1 MRLLHYYW
9 MQIHFVA
16 IFWSIFASFSPDIQW
31 RVTFLTVL
39 LLLVLIL
46 WKKTIKQSRLT
57 TFGKKIEGNTKKR
70 PKWPNFKDIW
80 NIKAKFGENKFK
92 KYIKVYISFKATL
105 SAFHCFLFHKNIP
118 NTFEVIALL
127 LKADTI
133 FDNFLVN
140 FCLV

>member
-1 MRLLHYYW
+1 M
-9 MQIHFVA
+9 A
-16 IFWSIFASFSPDIQW
+16 
-31 RVTFLTVL
+31 
-39 LLLVLIL
+39 
-46 WKKTIKQSRLT
+46 
-57 TFGKKIEGNTKKR
+57 KR
-70 PKWPNFKDIW
+70 PNFKDVW
-80 NIKAKFGENKFK
+80 NIKAKFGESKYI

-133 FDNFLVN
+133 FGDSSVN